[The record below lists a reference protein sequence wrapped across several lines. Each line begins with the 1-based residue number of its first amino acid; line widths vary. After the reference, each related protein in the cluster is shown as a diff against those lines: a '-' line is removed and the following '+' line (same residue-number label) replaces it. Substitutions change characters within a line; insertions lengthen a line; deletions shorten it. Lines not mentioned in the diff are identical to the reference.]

1 MNKIGLFLVIS
12 CGLWACQTKDE
23 VKFDQYVAEG
33 YSLYGI
39 NCANCHQE
47 NGLGLAGLYPPIAKE
62 YLKDKA
68 ALACMMRNGMA
79 GKMVVE
85 GKVYNRV
92 MPGNLTLKDLEIAEI
107 ATYLGSR
114 WNNERTITTTDSVKS
129 ALLRCAN

>member
-1 MNKIGLFLVIS
+1 MKKIALVVALG
-12 CGLWACQTKDE
+12 CGLMACQTKEE

-39 NCANCHQE
+39 HCANCHQE
-47 NGLGLAGLYPPIAKE
+47 NGRGLAGLYPPIAKE

-79 GKMVVE
+79 TKIVVE
-85 GKVYNRV
+85 GKVYERP

-114 WNNERTITTTDSVKS
+114 WNDERTITTTESVKS
-129 ALLRCAN
+129 ALLRCPN